1 MNGCGIDGN
10 PRGEF
15 NSDGNQ
21 EQRSERGDEV
31 EEDNE
36 SECGEEETWVNR
48 PTEGT
53 EALPTNGLI
62 TPRLSHSN
70 EGGCLVAGWP

>member
-1 MNGCGIDGN
+1 MNGCGIDRN

-15 NSDGNQ
+15 NSGENQ
-21 EQRSERGDEV
+21 EQRSEPGDEV

-36 SECGEEETWVNR
+36 SESDEEETWVNR

-62 TPRLSHSN
+62 TPRISHSN